1 MKKRAIIALLGITCA
16 IVGCDGTGAG
26 PENQSPIVIG
36 FIDPLELFVTERAS
50 LTATDYFSD
59 PDGDL
64 LTYAV
69 MSMDPD
75 NLEASLDGDQVT
87 LLGLG
92 ATMTEVTLVAS
103 DAFDAKVELSFDVT
117 VIDAL
122 RDNFDTDLGW
132 MGVKGLTLTPELV
145 QIAAGQLS
153 LFVSKDY
160 IAHMAVRDIETVGPG
175 WYYSGR
181 LNDTDQVCGGLL
193 AFSIPFVPEQLPQ
206 YVWSI
211 DLDPFGGWFASLWV
225 LELGEWFFLAE
236 GSQLPRTTQDAD
248 GWEEIGI
255 GLREDGIFY
264 GIANGDFKLFEFDT
278 SVIRELGFDFPIT
291 ITGIGIGGT
300 PCEADGKVVVD
311 EVEVRVRNE
320 SE

>member
-1 MKKRAIIALLGITCA
+1 MKRRA
-16 IVGCDGTGAG
+16 IVGLLGLTCAVAVCDSAG
-26 PENQSPIVIG
+26 PENQSPIVTG
-36 FIDPLELFVTERAS
+36 FVDPLELFVSERTS
-50 LTATDYFSD
+50 LTITDYFSD
-59 PDGDL
+59 PDGDS

-92 ATMTEVTLVAS
+92 ATMTEVTLIAS
-103 DAFDAKVELSFDVT
+103 DFDAEVKLSFDVT
-117 VIDAL
+117 VIDAI

-132 MGVKGLTLTPELV
+132 MGFKGLTLTPELV
-145 QIAAGQLS
+145 QIAEGQLS

-160 IAHMAVRDIETVGPG
+160 IIHMAMRDIETVGPG

-181 LNDTDQVCGGLL
+181 LNDTDQVCGSLL

-206 YVWSI
+206 YIWAI

-225 LELGEWFFLAE
+225 LEFGEWFFLAE
-236 GSQLPRTTQDAD
+236 GNLPQTTQDAD

-264 GIANGDFKLFEFDT
+264 AIANGDFKLFEFDT

-311 EVEVRVRNE
+311 EVEVRVRSE

>member
-1 MKKRAIIALLGITCA
+1 MMKRSIVVLLVITCA
-16 IVGCDGTGAG
+16 IAVCDGAG
-26 PENQSPIVIG
+26 PENQSPIVTG
-36 FIDPLELFVTERAS
+36 FIDPLELFVTERTS

-64 LTYAV
+64 LTYTI

-75 NLEASLDGDQVT
+75 NLEASVDGDQVT
-87 LLGLG
+87 LRGLG
-92 ATMTEVTLVAS
+92 ATMTEVTLIAS
-103 DAFDAKVELSFDVT
+103 DFDAEVKLSFDVT
-117 VIDAL
+117 VIDAI

-132 MGVKGLTLTPELV
+132 MGFKGLTLTPEIV
-145 QIAAGQLS
+145 TIAAGQLS

-160 IAHMAVRDIETVGPG
+160 ITHMAVRDIETVGPS

-181 LNDTDQVCGGLL
+181 LDDTDEVCGGLL

-211 DLDPFGGWFASLWV
+211 DLDPFGGWFAALWV
-225 LELGEWFFLAE
+225 LEFGEWFILAE
-236 GSQLPRTTQDAD
+236 GSQLPRTTQDTD

-278 SVIRELGFDFPIT
+278 STIRELGFDFPIT

-300 PCEADGKVVVD
+300 PCEVDGKVVVD
-311 EVEVRVRNE
+311 EVEVRVRSE